1 MVQKKYTEEGRRK
14 ASISLYSQLADTPEI
29 QHALEVSQ
37 LQSEAG
43 RAHKHTHAHTHRHA
57 HCLIL
62 SVLSQVNYR
71 PKRMVKGAPPS
82 LYSQLADTV
91 ELQQAREMT
100 ELQSE
105 VRVTHAL
112 WDLHELHE
120 VARDRKKINITVLIY
135 YIIFYES

>member
-1 MVQKKYTEEGRRK
+1 MLQKKYTEEGRRK

-43 RAHKHTHAHTHRHA
+43 GNHKHTHTDTHTHGHT
-57 HCLIL
+57 L
-62 SVLSQVNYR
+62 SYPLCSLSQVNYR
-71 PKRMVKGAPPS
+71 PKLMVKGAPPS

-105 VRVTHAL
+105 VRVTLTLLSTGAPWCL
-112 WDLHELHE
+112 RLTAE
-120 VARDRKKINITVLIY
+120 KKNLY
-135 YIIFYES
+135 YIVIFYITY